1 MQLSIAEI
9 LDKTSKMKTK
19 AEKVDFLKKNDF
31 RPLKTVLKAMY
42 DPTLKCLLPEG
53 TPPYKPSEML
63 DDQGML
69 FSNSKRIPYFYE
81 GAGNDI
87 KPMKR
92 ESMFIELLEMVN
104 KDDALILIDMKNK
117 KKIKG
122 LTASVI
128 NEAFPNLIP
137 TQEKLQ

>member
-137 TQEKLQ
+137 T